1 MPCPLLFSLYPAG
14 VRGKWQGRHLIGID
28 GKKRV
33 DCRQTTY
40 HVLRSRPPEWPELE
54 TTLTSALTAADAL
67 ESAVSKVKRHIL
79 PLFLIM
85 FIANYIDRVNIG
97 FVNSH
102 MQADLGIGAAAYGL
116 GSGLFFVGYALFEVP
131 SNVLMQKYGARAWLT
146 RIMGT
151 WGLVAA
157 AMAFVWNDTSFYVLR
172 FLLGIAEAGFFP
184 GVVFYFTQWLP
195 QKERGK
201 AVAVFLSGSALASVL
216 SGPIT
221 GSLLSI
227 RGLGLQGWQWM
238 FLIEGGFSIV
248 LCGVSWL
255 LLKSRIRD
263 ASWLTAEEQA
273 VLESSIAAEQRE
285 AHGGAHLPPMKLLKD
300 PQILL
305 FCFLYFAIQ
314 LTIYAATFWLPT
326 IIRKMGGLSDFE
338 VGMFNTIPWLIA
350 MVAMY
355 CFAVLSAKWR
365 FQQAWLAVALVIAA
379 CGLFASTSGN
389 PVLSFV
395 AICFSAIGFKA
406 ASSLFWPIPQGYLD
420 ARVAAAVI
428 ALINSVG
435 NLGGFFAPAAFG
447 YLQQHTGSITGG
459 LYALGVASLIAAA
472 AGFLTRNRRVNRDAL
487 PEPLHSKAH

>member
-1 MPCPLLFSLYPAG
+1 MNTA
-14 VRGKWQGRHLIGID
+14 
-28 GKKRV
+28 
-33 DCRQTTY
+33 
-40 HVLRSRPPEWPELE
+40 
-54 TTLTSALTAADAL
+54 SADLL
-67 ESAVSKVKRHIL
+67 ESASSKVKRHVL

-85 FIANYIDRVNIG
+85 FIANYIDRVNVG
-97 FVNSH
+97 FVNAH

-151 WGLVAA
+151 WGIVAA

-184 GVVFYFTQWLP
+184 GVVYYFTQWLP

-201 AVAVFLSGSALASVL
+201 AVAIFLGGSAFASVL

-227 RGLGLQGWQWM
+227 RGFGLHGWQWM
-238 FLIEGGFSIV
+238 FLIEGGFSV
-248 LCGVSWL
+248 LLCGASWM
-255 LLKSRIRD
+255 LLKSRIGD
-263 ASWLTAEEQA
+263 AHWLSASEQRALQQAITTEQA
-273 VLESSIAAEQRE
+273 ERE
-285 AHGGAHLPPMKLLKD
+285 AASGSAHVSAIKLLKD
-300 PQILL
+300 PQIVL

-326 IIRKMGGLSDFE
+326 IIRKMGGLTDFQ
-338 VGMFNTIPWLIA
+338 VGLFNAVPWMIA

-355 CFAVLSAKWR
+355 CFALLSARWR

-379 CGLFASTSGN
+379 CGLFASTTGN
-389 PVLSFV
+389 AVLSFV

-406 ASSLFWPIPQGYLD
+406 AASLFWPIPQGYLD
-420 ARVAAAVI
+420 ARVAAGVI

-435 NLGGFFAPAAFG
+435 NLGGFFAPATFG
-447 YLQQHTGSITGG
+447 YLQQHTGSVSGG
-459 LYALGVASLIAAA
+459 LYGLGVASLVAAA
-472 AGFLTRNRRVNRDAL
+472 AAFLTRNRRSDHLQGGHAVHRG
-487 PEPLHSKAH
+487 AH

>member
-1 MPCPLLFSLYPAG
+1 LL
-14 VRGKWQGRHLIGID
+14 
-28 GKKRV
+28 
-33 DCRQTTY
+33 
-40 HVLRSRPPEWPELE
+40 ELA
-54 TTLTSALTAADAL
+54 S
-67 ESAVSKVKRHIL
+67 SKVKRHVL

-85 FIANYIDRVNIG
+85 FIANYIDRVNVG
-97 FVNSH
+97 FVNAH

-151 WGLVAA
+151 WGIVAA

-184 GVVFYFTQWLP
+184 GVVYYFTQWLP

-201 AVAVFLSGSALASVL
+201 AVAIFLGGSAFASVL

-227 RGLGLQGWQWM
+227 RGFGLHGWQWM
-238 FLIEGGFSIV
+238 FLIEGGFSV
-248 LCGVSWL
+248 LLCGASWM
-255 LLKSRIRD
+255 LLKSRIGD
-263 ASWLTAEEQA
+263 AHWLSASEQRALQQAITTEQA
-273 VLESSIAAEQRE
+273 ERE
-285 AHGGAHLPPMKLLKD
+285 AASGSAHVSAIKLLKD
-300 PQILL
+300 PQIVL

-326 IIRKMGGLSDFE
+326 IIRKMGGLTDFQ
-338 VGMFNTIPWLIA
+338 VGLFNAVPWMIA

-355 CFAVLSAKWR
+355 CFALLSARWR

-379 CGLFASTSGN
+379 CGLFASTTGN
-389 PVLSFV
+389 AVLSFV

-406 ASSLFWPIPQGYLD
+406 AASLFWPIPQGYLD
-420 ARVAAAVI
+420 ARVAAGVI

-435 NLGGFFAPAAFG
+435 NLGGFFAPATFG
-447 YLQQHTGSITGG
+447 YLQQHTGSVSGG
-459 LYALGVASLIAAA
+459 LYGLGVASLVAAA
-472 AGFLTRNRRVNRDAL
+472 AAFLTRNRRSDHLQGGHAVHRG
-487 PEPLHSKAH
+487 AH